1 MTAPAKTQKTFAV
14 ERMLKAS
21 PEKVWQ
27 MWTTREGLERWWG
40 PEGFNVQV
48 LHIEVRVGGHFEL
61 IMKTEVPEIVAMLKE
76 GGMSASHRLRG
87 DYTVVEPNR
96 RLAYT
101 NLVDFLPGLSPYK
114 TTTSVELTALAGGT
128 RIVVTNDVMH
138 DAMWT
143 ERARMGWEQEI
154 GKLEKALA

>member
-1 MTAPAKTQKTFAV
+1 MTAAANSQKTFTV

-40 PEGFNVQV
+40 PEGFSVQV
-48 LHIEVRVGGHFEL
+48 LHIDVRVGGHFEL
-61 IMKTEVPEIVAMLKE
+61 IMKTEVREIVAMLKE
-76 GGMSASHRLRG
+76 GGMNASHRLRG
-87 DYTVVEPNR
+87 DYTIIEPNR
-96 RLAYT
+96 QLAYT
-101 NLVDFLPGLSPYK
+101 NAVDFIPGVTSYK
-114 TTTSVELTALAGGT
+114 VTTSVELTALAGGT
-128 RIVVTNDVMH
+128 RIAVTNDVMH

-154 GKLEKALA
+154 GKLEKALG

>member
-1 MTAPAKTQKTFAV
+1 M
-14 ERMLKAS
+14 
-21 PEKVWQ
+21 
-27 MWTTREGLERWWG
+27 
-40 PEGFNVQV
+40 
-48 LHIEVRVGGHFEL
+48 
-61 IMKTEVPEIVAMLKE
+61 
-76 GGMSASHRLRG
+76 
-87 DYTVVEPNR
+87 
-96 RLAYT
+96 
-101 NLVDFLPGLSPYK
+101 PGLSPYK

>member
-1 MTAPAKTQKTFAV
+1 
-14 ERMLKAS
+14 
-21 PEKVWQ
+21 
-27 MWTTREGLERWWG
+27 
-40 PEGFNVQV
+40 
-48 LHIEVRVGGHFEL
+48 
-61 IMKTEVPEIVAMLKE
+61 
-76 GGMSASHRLRG
+76 MSASHCLRG

-101 NLVDFLPGLSPYK
+101 NLLDFVPGVAPYRA
-114 TTTSVELTALAGGT
+114 TTSVELTALAGGT
-128 RIVVTNDVMH
+128 RIAVTNDVMH

>member
-1 MTAPAKTQKTFAV
+1 MTAPATTKKTFTV

-21 PEKVWQ
+21 PEKVWS

-40 PEGFNVQV
+40 PEGFSVQV
-48 LHIEVRVGGHFEL
+48 LRIDVRVGGHFEL

-76 GGMSASHRLRG
+76 GGMDASQRLRG
-87 DYTVVEPNR
+87 DYTVVEPSR
-96 RLAYT
+96 RLAYA
-101 NLVDFLPGLSPYK
+101 NLVDFVPGVTPYK
-114 TTTSVELTALAGGT
+114 ATTSVELTAVSGGT
-128 RIVVTNDVMH
+128 RIAVTNDVMH

-154 GKLEKALA
+154 GKLERALT